1 MLGSNTKKKWLRS
14 FSFPSFSTSSY
25 YISLGRAIGVGE
37 SVLVTSSAW
46 CKKGRALFPALLT
59 ANSMLRFVS
68 PRHFRVSDDEY
79 HCRCEYRPR
88 LTSFDLFFVVVFFYH
103 NIDVS
108 SVHNI
113 FTLVMTNNIVDEST
127 DHV

>member
-1 MLGSNTKKKWLRS
+1 MRVQTPVYQFR
-14 FSFPSFSTSSY
+14 
-25 YISLGRAIGVGE
+25 
-37 SVLVTSSAW
+37 LV
-46 CKKGRALFPALLT
+46 
-59 ANSMLRFVS
+59 FVI
-68 PRHFRVSDDEY
+68 
-79 HCRCEYRPR
+79 
-88 LTSFDLFFVVVFFYH
+88 VVVVFFFYH

>member
-1 MLGSNTKKKWLRS
+1 MLGSNTKKKWLHS

-25 YISLGRAIGVGE
+25 YVSLGRAIGVGE
-37 SVLVTSSAW
+37 SVLVSSSAW
-46 CKKGRALFPALLT
+46 CKKGGALFPALLT
-59 ANSMLRFVS
+59 ANLMLFVI
-68 PRHFRVSDDEY
+68 VV
-79 HCRCEYRPR
+79 
-88 LTSFDLFFVVVFFYH
+88 VVVFFYH

>member
-1 MLGSNTKKKWLRS
+1 MRVQTTFDQFR
-14 FSFPSFSTSSY
+14 
-25 YISLGRAIGVGE
+25 
-37 SVLVTSSAW
+37 LV
-46 CKKGRALFPALLT
+46 
-59 ANSMLRFVS
+59 FVI
-68 PRHFRVSDDEY
+68 
-79 HCRCEYRPR
+79 
-88 LTSFDLFFVVVFFYH
+88 VVVVFFFYH

>member
-1 MLGSNTKKKWLRS
+1 MRVQTTFDQFR
-14 FSFPSFSTSSY
+14 
-25 YISLGRAIGVGE
+25 
-37 SVLVTSSAW
+37 LV
-46 CKKGRALFPALLT
+46 
-59 ANSMLRFVS
+59 FVIV
-68 PRHFRVSDDEY
+68 F
-79 HCRCEYRPR
+79 
-88 LTSFDLFFVVVFFYH
+88 FFYH

>member
-1 MLGSNTKKKWLRS
+1 MRVQTTFDQFR
-14 FSFPSFSTSSY
+14 
-25 YISLGRAIGVGE
+25 
-37 SVLVTSSAW
+37 LV
-46 CKKGRALFPALLT
+46 
-59 ANSMLRFVS
+59 FVI
-68 PRHFRVSDDEY
+68 
-79 HCRCEYRPR
+79 
-88 LTSFDLFFVVVFFYH
+88 VVVVVFFFYH